1 MSKELI
7 LLMDPPQEV
16 TERVA
21 PEKTL
26 QDSVLERWADCS
38 RSPGGEHRRGR
49 FGVRQ

>member
-26 QDSVLERWADCS
+26 QDSVLERWQVVVS
-38 RSPGGEHRRGR
+38 LQVENIGEEGL
-49 FGVRQ
+49 G